1 MIYTIEDLLGA
12 TDKAKE
18 IKKDI
23 QILLSEKEDE
33 NQELEVQNYKY
44 SSKPSNMYAIYGG
57 WGTGKTRLLEEL
69 KVLIENDYKVVW
81 FRPWEY
87 FEESQNIDK
96 KLLSILLD
104 KNKVGKWVCLSLI
117 LFVILTIFTIGN
129 MQWFQANIWQNFIA
143 LNWIQYLILI
153 LVISEVITLILSKF
167 NLIQYISN
175 LAMGGV
181 SFNIAEIFSKL
192 RDYTES
198 SEEIQKEIS
207 NEIKTQTIVF
217 VDDLDRC
224 RKETVVEVLEHI
236 KHFYA
241 SDKLF
246 FVFAID
252 RKSLATYIAEHYN
265 YQTKQGEIDFD
276 RGYQYLDKLF
286 PNSYNLRYL
295 DGRKLLTQYLKKKDN
310 PIYYKLTDTD
320 RENYFL
326 LIEYYATFNWRKVEA
341 LIDKFAEI
349 YKKIGYSKVIEVDD
363 NRFIYLDQIFRWCL
377 VHEFYPEVFEERNWR
392 EAVIEKFYD
401 NSVNKQDNLFRSNP
415 FSDNNRNIYFQ
426 AIEDTEINKTFYLEK
441 LYNYS
446 GKFYS
451 TDFEI
456 GYKIMSP
463 TQNSNWKLEDNLEL
477 NNKTIIRARD
487 MNWYWSREDMD
498 GSKLTSST
506 KEIIKVKIKEYLE
519 TLIGIHKFIEIKEFS
534 NSNSNRKKDLKG
546 TGVIKIAKMKE

>member
-1 MIYTIEDLLGA
+1 MRYTIEDLLGA
-12 TDKAKE
+12 EDKAKE
-18 IKKDI
+18 IKKEI
-23 QILLSEKEDE
+23 QILLSKKESE
-33 NQELEVQNYKY
+33 AQNYKY
-44 SSKPSNMYAIYGG
+44 STKPSNMYAIYGG

-117 LFVILTIFTIGN
+117 LFVIMTIFTIGN
-129 MQWFQANIWQNFIA
+129 MQWFQANTWQNFIA
-143 LNWIQYLILI
+143 LNIYDYFVVIGGITIIAFVILYK
-153 LVISEVITLILSKF
+153 L

-175 LAMGGV
+175 LAMGAVG
-181 SFNIAEIFSKL
+181 FDITEIFSKL
-192 RDYTES
+192 RDYTKY
-198 SEEIQKEIS
+198 SEDIQKEVSSKI
-207 NEIKTQTIVF
+207 EKQTIVF

-265 YQTKQGEIDFD
+265 YQKNTGEIDFD

-286 PNSYNLRYL
+286 PDSYNLRYL
-295 DGRKLLTQYLKKKDN
+295 DGRKLLAKYLKKEDN
-310 PIYYKLTDTD
+310 KIYDELTDTD

-349 YKKIGYSKVIEVDD
+349 YKKIGYAKVVECYD
-363 NRFIYLDQIFRWCL
+363 NKFIYLDQIFRWCL

-392 EAVIEKFYD
+392 KEVIEKFYN
-401 NSVNKQDNLFRSNP
+401 NSEDKQDNLFRSNP

-426 AIEDTEINKTFYLEK
+426 AIEDKEINKTFYLEK

-446 GKFYS
+446 NTFTSRDQDITYS
-451 TDFEI
+451 W
-456 GYKIMSP
+456 SLP
-463 TQNSNWKLEDNLEL
+463 NLRNTVEESL
-477 NNKTIIRARD
+477 L
-487 MNWYWSREDMD
+487 
-498 GSKLTSST
+498 SKLKVYYLNAENSQ
-506 KEIIKVKIKEYLE
+506 KEVEVFIKNVHFKYGGNFSDNETDIYNGADDIIKLLKVCIGMEVKKISDPEIQSIKL
-519 TLIGIHKFIEIKEFS
+519 GSSK
-534 NSNSNRKKDLKG
+534 
-546 TGVIKIAKMKE
+546 VKIAKM

>member
-1 MIYTIEDLLGA
+1 MRYTIEDLLGA

-224 RKETVVEVLEHI
+224 RKETVVEVLEHT

-265 YQTKQGEIDFD
+265 YQKNTGEIDFD

-286 PNSYNLRYL
+286 PDSYNLRYL
-295 DGRKLLTQYLKKKDN
+295 DGRKLFAQYLKDN
-310 PIYYKLTDTD
+310 KIYDDLTDTD
-320 RENYFL
+320 RENYYL
-326 LIEYYATFNWRKVEA
+326 LVEYYAPFNWRKVEA

-392 EAVIEKFYD
+392 EAVIEKFYK
-401 NSVNKQDNLFRSNP
+401 SGNLFKENILIGISSLGEDYVNQYFNP
-415 FSDNNRNIYFQ
+415 F
-426 AIEDTEINKTFYLEK
+426 IESFEEEEAFFLEK
-441 LYNYS
+441 LYNYF
-446 GKFYS
+446 GKIEIFSENVKYS
-451 TDFEI
+451 SNAQVEVL
-456 GYKIMSP
+456 KEK
-463 TQNSNWKLEDNLEL
+463 NSIL
-477 NNKTIIRARD
+477 IF
-487 MNWYWSREDMD
+487 
-498 GSKLTSST
+498 SKSIQLIHST
-506 KEIIKVKIKEYLE
+506 KVLDSGLHNYLNICLGFKLVKPENPQNG
-519 TLIGIHKFIEIKEFS
+519 IGI
-534 NSNSNRKKDLKG
+534 
-546 TGVIKIAKMKE
+546 VKIAKME